1 MDIELIA
8 KDARSRAIEQSPYRI
23 ITTQDKLD
31 LAEELKQIYFH
42 AGRWSAGSRDYLAR
56 EAYKE
61 YLRRESANNN
71 KLK

>member
-8 KDARSRAIEQSPYRI
+8 KDARNRAIEQSPYRV
-23 ITTQDKLD
+23 ITTEHKLD

-61 YLRRESANNN
+61 YSRRERLV
-71 KLK
+71 K